1 MQCHTCLP
9 WQWGFKALCRL
20 RVSSGHFPMS
30 LSLLPALGRTLCLS
44 FPQLLPVNRGYKGGF
59 VPKDQGQAFAGEGET
74 RQAGDQRKGSC
85 CPCSDTSSSSA
96 KVGNSL
102 GRGFSP
108 NLSMRVMCWRPEPKS
123 DPNPSAP
130 STEGPRLGLELFSM
144 SWREK
149 GMLRIRLGRS
159 GLVWSLWQGSR
170 GWSQAGDQ
178 CPVCSLAENPPNPP
192 GRRILQTPVLLTEP
206 GPSFCFGRA
215 LGMFSL

>member
-1 MQCHTCLP
+1 MALFP
-9 WQWGFKALCRL
+9 KIKAR
-20 RVSSGHFPMS
+20 
-30 LSLLPALGRTLCLS
+30 LLPGRERQGRQEIRRKAPAVLALIPAAPLGKWETPWEGF
-44 FPQLLPVNRGYKGGF
+44 FPP
-59 VPKDQGQAFAGEGET
+59 
-74 RQAGDQRKGSC
+74 
-85 CPCSDTSSSSA
+85 TSA
-96 KVGNSL
+96 L
-102 GRGFSP
+102 W
-108 NLSMRVMCWRPEPKS
+108 VMCWRPEPKS

-149 GMLRIRLGRS
+149 GTLRIRLGRS

-178 CPVCSLAENPPNPP
+178 CPVCSLAENPPHPP

-215 LGMFSL
+215 LGMLSL